1 MKPISTSEQAV
12 LIRTDYSDPAAWE
25 TILAAAQSAED
36 PFMFNMQV
44 VDDRDYDSGSVQDL
58 MAALAEDYPHS
69 FFVIADKRSI
79 TDPDHPLLVVD
90 LLEERGREFRTV
102 PSQVASIDN
111 NLSIANMGFGEFAGM
126 VDEAGVFRGIP
137 GM

>member
-12 LIRTDYSDPAAWE
+12 MIRTDYSDPAAWE
-25 TILAAAQSAED
+25 TIIAAAQAAED

-44 VDDRDYDSGSVQDL
+44 VDDRDYDGASVQDL
-58 MAALAEDYPHS
+58 MTALGKDYPHS
-69 FFVIADKRSI
+69 FFVIADKRSV

-111 NLSIANMGFGEFAGM
+111 NLSIANMGFGEFAGV
-126 VDEAGVFRGIP
+126 VDETGIFRGIP